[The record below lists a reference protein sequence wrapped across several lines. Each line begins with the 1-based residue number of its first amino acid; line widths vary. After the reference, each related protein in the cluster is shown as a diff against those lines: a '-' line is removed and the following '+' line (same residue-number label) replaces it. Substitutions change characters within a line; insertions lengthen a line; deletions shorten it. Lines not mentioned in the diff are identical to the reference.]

1 MNISTSVSAAQLAAS
16 FPVDVVR
23 SKFPALSLPNAPVF
37 FDNGAGAQVPQGVL
51 DAVNHHMLHRMVQ
64 RGARYTASQEVDQ
77 AVADARASVAL
88 LVNAYDPA
96 EISFGMNATSFIR
109 LVSLGIAK
117 TMGDRPEIVIT
128 DMDHDA
134 NISTWLALEA
144 QGVKCVWWRMRD
156 DGNLHIDDLRPLLS
170 SRTRLV
176 ACTVAS
182 HSIGSL
188 VDVTTVTKLAHDVGA
203 EVFLDSVHYG
213 PHGLIDVQA
222 WDCDYLVCSGYK
234 NFSPHMGFLWGRFDL
249 LKALPTFK
257 EDFIPD
263 EPPHKIEVGTF
274 TYENAVGMGAAVSY
288 LESLGRNFADT
299 SGTSRRDDIV
309 AGMTAIREYET
320 TLSRQL
326 LEVLKSCNATIYGVA
341 DEARLAERVPTFCF
355 NIPDRSPA
363 LVAQTMADA
372 AIAIRDGHMYA
383 PRLMARLGLAM
394 NSGAVRAS
402 LVHYNTSD
410 EIKRFGE
417 ILAGIAK

>member
-1 MNISTSVSAAQLAAS
+1 MNISTSVSAAQLAAH

-64 RGARYTASQEVDQ
+64 RGARYTASREVDQ
-77 AVADARASVAL
+77 AVADARESVAL

-170 SRTRLV
+170 NRTRLV

-188 VDVTTVTKLAHDVGA
+188 VDVAVVAKLAHAVGA

-274 TYENAVGMGAAVSY
+274 TYENAIGMGAAVSY
-288 LESLGRNFADT
+288 LEALGRNFAAAN
-299 SGTSRRDDIV
+299 GASRRDDLV
-309 AGMTAIREYET
+309 AGMTAIRAYET

-326 LEVLKSCNATIYGVA
+326 LDVLKSCNATIYGVS
-341 DEARLAERVPTFCF
+341 DEARLSERVPTFCF
-355 NIPDRSPA
+355 NLPDRSPA

-372 AIAIRDGHMYA
+372 GIAIRDGHMYA

-402 LVHYNTSD
+402 LVHYNTSE

-417 ILAGIAK
+417 LLAKIAS